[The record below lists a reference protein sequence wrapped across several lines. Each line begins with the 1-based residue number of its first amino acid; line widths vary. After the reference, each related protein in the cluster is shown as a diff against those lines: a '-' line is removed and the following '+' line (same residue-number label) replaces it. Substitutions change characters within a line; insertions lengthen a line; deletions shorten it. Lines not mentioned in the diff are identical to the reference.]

1 MDYAKWDALDVSS
14 DEDGGGVIGVTRE
27 DGSSAIYSAADLRG
41 DAPWRREAPD
51 DAPPPVGPWTGSS
64 RGFERAA
71 DADGAA
77 DEPEYSSDDSM
88 TSAAAPASAS
98 DAGVQGIREDQHPMS
113 WLTETCMRESISP
126 PMARDFLY
134 TQQGPPHDP
143 EFQCACEWQGISV
156 TSSYFKTKKLAKAA
170 AAALLAAEWSARRRG
185 VDGSAAAPA
194 PPDAGGAA
202 G

>member
-77 DEPEYSSDDSM
+77 DEPEYSSDDNM
-88 TSAAAPASAS
+88 LSAAAPASAS
-98 DAGVQGIREDQHPMS
+98 DAGVQGIRDGQHPMS

-170 AAALLAAEWSARRRG
+170 AAALLAAEWSARRGRG

-194 PPDAGGAA
+194 PHDAVP
-202 G
+202 